1 VPKLKSRSE
10 PLFSTKKGKVEQSTM
25 DVPVPIFYR
34 RCCSYYVVSVLF
46 VCTGNAARSQM
57 AEGWLKSMKPGLTVQ
72 SAGTNPERLSSRA
85 VKAMLEIGLD
95 ISDQVSKYLD
105 DVPWKE
111 VDYAI
116 TLCGSANE
124 ICVTMDWP
132 EKCVRE
138 HWPIADPGS
147 DDEYI
152 KARDEIRDQ
161 ITDFVNRM
169 I

>member
-1 VPKLKSRSE
+1 
-10 PLFSTKKGKVEQSTM
+10 M
-25 DVPVPIFYR
+25 A
-34 RCCSYYVVSVLF
+34 SVLF

-57 AEGWLKSMKPGLTVQ
+57 AEGWLKNMKSGLTVL
-72 SAGTNPERLSSRA
+72 SAGTNPEGLSSEA

-95 ISDQVSKYLD
+95 ISDRTSKHLD

-111 VDYAI
+111 VDYVI

-124 ICVTMDWP
+124 ICVTMNWP

-138 HWPIADPGS
+138 HWPIADPSS

-152 KARDEIRDQ
+152 KARDEIGNR
-161 ITDFVNRM
+161 IKDFVNRM